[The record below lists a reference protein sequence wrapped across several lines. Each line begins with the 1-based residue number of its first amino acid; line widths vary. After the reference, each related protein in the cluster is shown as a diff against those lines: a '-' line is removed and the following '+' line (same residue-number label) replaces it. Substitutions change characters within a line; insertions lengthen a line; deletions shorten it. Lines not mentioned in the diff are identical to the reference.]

1 MSYTA
6 TQINEMSI
14 EDIES
19 LAEMLSSEELS
30 KWASSG
36 YEGDCFVEIIKNR

>member
-6 TQINEMSI
+6 KQINKMSI
-14 EDIES
+14 EEIES

-30 KWASSG
+30 KWTSSG
-36 YEGDCFVEIIKNR
+36 YEGDCYVEIIKNR

>member
-6 TQINEMSI
+6 TQINKMSI
-14 EDIES
+14 EEIAE

-30 KWASSG
+30 KWTSSG

>member
-30 KWASSG
+30 KWTSSG
-36 YEGDCFVEIIKNR
+36 YEGDCFVEILVSR

>member
-6 TQINEMSI
+6 KQINKMPIESI
-14 EDIES
+14 EA

-36 YEGDCFVEIIKNR
+36 YEGDCYVEIIKSR

>member
-6 TQINEMSI
+6 TQINKMSI

-30 KWASSG
+30 KWTSSG
-36 YEGDCFVEIIKNR
+36 CEGDCFVEILISR

>member
-6 TQINEMSI
+6 TQINKMSI

-30 KWASSG
+30 KWTSSG
-36 YEGDCFVEIIKNR
+36 YEGDCFVEILASR

>member
-6 TQINEMSI
+6 TQINKMSI

-30 KWASSG
+30 KWTSSG